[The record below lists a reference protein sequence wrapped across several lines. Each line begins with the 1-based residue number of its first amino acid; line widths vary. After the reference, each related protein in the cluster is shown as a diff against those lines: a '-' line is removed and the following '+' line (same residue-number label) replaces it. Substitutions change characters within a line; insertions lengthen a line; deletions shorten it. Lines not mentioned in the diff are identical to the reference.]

1 MQYNIWHLFVQN
13 RGACGIRGCCDIIVA
28 GDESDLFIK
37 CANCGHQRADHD
49 ASAKKDKRKCL
60 IGRCECKAFIPD
72 RKYYKK

>member
-1 MQYNIWHLFVQN
+1 M
-13 RGACGIRGCCDIIVA
+13 A

-60 IGRCECKAFIPD
+60 IGRCECRAFIPD